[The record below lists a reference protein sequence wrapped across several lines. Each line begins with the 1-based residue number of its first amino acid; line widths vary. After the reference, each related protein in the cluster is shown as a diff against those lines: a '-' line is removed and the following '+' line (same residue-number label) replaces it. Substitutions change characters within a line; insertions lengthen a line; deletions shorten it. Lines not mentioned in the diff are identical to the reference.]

1 MTAAIPLLAFAI
13 VVAILFGF
21 IYLGFFIAGRTQC
34 TQQEILRCSAALAG
48 LGLMLGMLGSML
60 NVLLPVWSTR
70 VLVNV
75 VFIILHYQFGR
86 RMLKLS
92 WKRAVLAVCI
102 TIAIL
107 ILLIAGM
114 IATLAASGFG
124 R

>member
-21 IYLGFFIAGRTQC
+21 IYLGFSIAGRTHC

-75 VFIILHYQFGR
+75 AFIILHYQFGR